1 MPSIRLPLSFAV
13 DAPHQ
18 PGRDAEIDRSQRRVT
33 FVGHLHGRG
42 QALSRE
48 LFFADDMPVGS
59 RLQQQTCVLSS
70 DGLLFQGFDRRPS
83 YRPVAAID
91 RTSDNIGSHI
101 VNFRLVA
108 QFAGRVERTQM
119 SP

>member
-1 MPSIRLPLSFAV
+1 
-13 DAPHQ
+13 
-18 PGRDAEIDRSQRRVT
+18 
-33 FVGHLHGRG
+33 
-42 QALSRE
+42 
-48 LFFADDMPVGS
+48 
-59 RLQQQTCVLSS
+59 
-70 DGLLFQGFDRRPS
+70 LLFQGFDRRPS